1 MFWDRFYGRCVA
13 VGIKPNPLCKNL
25 GISSGAV
32 AKWKSENILPTGE
45 NLCKLADALQCSVDY
60 LLGRSDVVSVS
71 SADDLLSSDEALL
84 LDRYSRLDNDRKEI
98 LRAWALEL
106 ALGLDRGSGN
116 LENKK
121 PASDQTDA
129 G

>member
-1 MFWDRFYGRCVA
+1 MFWDRFYGRCIA
-13 VGIKPNPLCKNL
+13 VGIKPNPLCKSL

-32 AKWKSENILPTGE
+32 SKWKAENVLPSGE
-45 NLCKLADALQCSVDY
+45 NLCKIADTLQCSVDY
-60 LLGRSDVVSVS
+60 LLGRSDSVTVAS
-71 SADDLLSSDEALL
+71 PGDFLSQDEALL
-84 LDRYSRLDNDRKEI
+84 LDRYSRLDPDRKEI

-106 ALGLDRGSGN
+106 AIGLDRGSGA